1 MDVLSVP
8 RRADIAG
15 GVSDQLTLTDK
26 TISVSLDEGP
36 EMEIA
41 ATTLPTYRKLLKLS
55 NSDLQHAL
63 LYLRIAQFTRLF
75 QVLQQGGHIHKR
87 VGVNCCKPV
96 CRMMLINSSSAADKA
111 ALCPHRKHAA
121 ADDCPWRTHPDHRF
135 TL

>member
-1 MDVLSVP
+1 MDVLQSQ

-15 GVSDQLTLTDK
+15 GVSDQLTLTTK
-26 TISVSLDEGP
+26 RSSVSLDEGP

-41 ATTLPTYRKLLKLS
+41 ATTYLHHRKLLKLS

-63 LYLRIAQFTRLF
+63 LIYGIAQFTRLF
-75 QVLQQGGHIHKR
+75 QVLQQGGHSTSV

-96 CRMMLINSSSAADKA
+96 CRMMLINPLPPADKA

-121 ADDCPWRTHPDHRF
+121 AATAQWRTHPDHRF